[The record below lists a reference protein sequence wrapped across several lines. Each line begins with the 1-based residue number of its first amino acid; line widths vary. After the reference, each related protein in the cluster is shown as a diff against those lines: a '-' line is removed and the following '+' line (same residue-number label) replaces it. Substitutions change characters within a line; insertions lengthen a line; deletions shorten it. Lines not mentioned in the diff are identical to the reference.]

1 MKTTICL
8 KYFVNGCR
16 LEDFCAIGQKYL
28 QKNTKKTTK
37 HLRKPLEKSEK
48 EYFANL
54 NVNSVPDNKKLWQIV
69 KPLFSSQVKV
79 KTTIELLENYKIVDD
94 KIENTKLF

>member
-16 LEDFCAIGQKYL
+16 LEDFWEIGQKYL
-28 QKNTKKTTK
+28 QKN
-37 HLRKPLEKSEK
+37 
-48 EYFANL
+48 NL